1 MTEKYLKDQKLLK
14 YFIEIK
20 NKFKI
25 FTGTKN
31 LFNLIIYPPHHIKQ
45 ENVRTDIHRIK

>member
-1 MTEKYLKDQKLLK
+1 MTAKYLKDQKLLK

-25 FTGTKN
+25 FTRTTN
-31 LFNLIIYPPHHIKQ
+31 PFNPIIYPPHHIKQ
-45 ENVRTDIHRIK
+45 ENVKNTHP